1 MVTRNWGFLI
11 NKLGEI
17 MILVTWLVTRF
28 IFKLYRL
35 PESLVVIIVV
45 DAIGVMSEWKKGEVR
60 VN

>member
-1 MVTRNWGFLI
+1 MITRNWGFLI

-35 PESLVVIIVV
+35 PENRNYYS
-45 DAIGVMSEWKKGEVR
+45 SEEVWGERR
-60 VN
+60 VK

>member
-45 DAIGVMSEWKKGEVR
+45 GEIGVKYG
-60 VN
+60 